1 MEQVKHKMIE
11 RLKRVNPK
19 GMQTTI
25 MIAFTVI
32 STAIMLILGT
42 VMYVAFSVSSR
53 QEVIQ
58 SSQNLM
64 EQTGEKLEDYLLS
77 MRQISDAV
85 YYNVIKESDFASQ
98 DKNIQRGMNLLYEAN
113 RDKLRSIAVYNNY
126 GSLMA
131 AEPVAAQ
138 KENPDVTRQEWYQQA
153 MDEVENM
160 HFSVPHIQNLFEDAA
175 FRYHWVVSLSRAV
188 EITENGVPQ
197 LGILLVD
204 MDYSS
209 ISRMMKQINTFTN
222 GQYYYLCDSNGQIIY
237 HNRQMQI
244 SEGISRENSAA
255 AAEYKDGV
263 YDETFEGVHRKVLVN
278 TIGYTGWK
286 LVGVIPYEAFTL
298 GMVGMRYFI
307 LMLMLLMAM
316 MLVIINRVISVR
328 ISSPILKLNDSVVE
342 YEAGEK
348 PEIYIG
354 GSREIRHL
362 GHSIQER
369 SCWSRPRGGRVSWMP
384 CRARS
389 ILISFIIHWNLL
401 CG

>member
-11 RLKRVNPK
+11 HLKRVNPK

-197 LGILLVD
+197 LGTSSMALAEAA
-204 MDYSS
+204 YS
-209 ISRMMKQINTFTN
+209 
-222 GQYYYLCDSNGQIIY
+222 
-237 HNRQMQI
+237 
-244 SEGISRENSAA
+244 
-255 AAEYKDGV
+255 
-263 YDETFEGVHRKVLVN
+263 
-278 TIGYTGWK
+278 
-286 LVGVIPYEAFTL
+286 AF
-298 GMVGMRYFI
+298 
-307 LMLMLLMAM
+307 
-316 MLVIINRVISVR
+316 
-328 ISSPILKLNDSVVE
+328 
-342 YEAGEK
+342 
-348 PEIYIG
+348 
-354 GSREIRHL
+354 
-362 GHSIQER
+362 
-369 SCWSRPRGGRVSWMP
+369 
-384 CRARS
+384 
-389 ILISFIIHWNLL
+389 
-401 CG
+401 

>member
-1 MEQVKHKMIE
+1 
-11 RLKRVNPK
+11 
-19 GMQTTI
+19 
-25 MIAFTVI
+25 
-32 STAIMLILGT
+32 
-42 VMYVAFSVSSR
+42 
-53 QEVIQ
+53 
-58 SSQNLM
+58 M

-131 AEPVAAQ
+131 AEPGAAQ

-222 GQYYYLCDSNGQIIY
+222 GQYSVTAMGRLSITTGRCRSARGSAGRTAR
-237 HNRQMQI
+237 RQRNIRTASMT
-244 SEGISRENSAA
+244 R
-255 AAEYKDGV
+255 
-263 YDETFEGVHRKVLVN
+263 RLR
-278 TIGYTGWK
+278 
-286 LVGVIPYEAFTL
+286 AFT
-298 GMVGMRYFI
+298 GRCWSTRS
-307 LMLMLLMAM
+307 
-316 MLVIINRVISVR
+316 VIR
-328 ISSPILKLNDSVVE
+328 
-342 YEAGEK
+342 
-348 PEIYIG
+348 G
-354 GSREIRHL
+354 GSWWE
-362 GHSIQER
+362 
-369 SCWSRPRGGRVSWMP
+369 
-384 CRARS
+384 
-389 ILISFIIHWNLL
+389 
-401 CG
+401 

>member
-1 MEQVKHKMIE
+1 MNISFAFHERLLRARSRSTQSFVSKAREYVRNNYSDEDLSWTVSVNSWEFPILIFLPSSVETGSTFIGYLTDYRMERASRLLIETNEEELYHSKACKATVIPIISAMYLSGNSGYRLPNTGRSMEQVKHKMIE

-42 VMYVAFSVSSR
+42 VMYVAFSVFFPAGSDPEQPES
-53 QEVIQ
+53 
-58 SSQNLM
+58 M

-113 RDKLRSIAVYNNY
+113 RDKLRNIAVYNNY

-188 EITENGVPQ
+188 EICTENGVPRVWHPS
-197 LGILLVD
+197 G
-204 MDYSS
+204 
-209 ISRMMKQINTFTN
+209 
-222 GQYYYLCDSNGQIIY
+222 
-237 HNRQMQI
+237 
-244 SEGISRENSAA
+244 
-255 AAEYKDGV
+255 
-263 YDETFEGVHRKVLVN
+263 
-278 TIGYTGWK
+278 GYGLST
-286 LVGVIPYEAFTL
+286 AFP
-298 GMVGMRYFI
+298 G
-307 LMLMLLMAM
+307 
-316 MLVIINRVISVR
+316 
-328 ISSPILKLNDSVVE
+328 
-342 YEAGEK
+342 
-348 PEIYIG
+348 
-354 GSREIRHL
+354 
-362 GHSIQER
+362 
-369 SCWSRPRGGRVSWMP
+369 
-384 CRARS
+384 
-389 ILISFIIHWNLL
+389 
-401 CG
+401 

>member
-1 MEQVKHKMIE
+1 MGQVKHKMIE

-58 SSQNLM
+58 SSRNLM

-160 HFSVPHIQNLFEDAA
+160 HFSTPHIQNLF
-175 FRYHWVVSLSRAV
+175 
-188 EITENGVPQ
+188 
-197 LGILLVD
+197 
-204 MDYSS
+204 
-209 ISRMMKQINTFTN
+209 
-222 GQYYYLCDSNGQIIY
+222 
-237 HNRQMQI
+237 
-244 SEGISRENSAA
+244 
-255 AAEYKDGV
+255 
-263 YDETFEGVHRKVLVN
+263 
-278 TIGYTGWK
+278 
-286 LVGVIPYEAFTL
+286 
-298 GMVGMRYFI
+298 
-307 LMLMLLMAM
+307 
-316 MLVIINRVISVR
+316 
-328 ISSPILKLNDSVVE
+328 
-342 YEAGEK
+342 
-348 PEIYIG
+348 
-354 GSREIRHL
+354 
-362 GHSIQER
+362 
-369 SCWSRPRGGRVSWMP
+369 
-384 CRARS
+384 
-389 ILISFIIHWNLL
+389 
-401 CG
+401 

>member
-188 EITENGVPQ
+188 EITEN
-197 LGILLVD
+197 L
-204 MDYSS
+204 S
-209 ISRMMKQINTFTN
+209 
-222 GQYYYLCDSNGQIIY
+222 
-237 HNRQMQI
+237 
-244 SEGISRENSAA
+244 
-255 AAEYKDGV
+255 
-263 YDETFEGVHRKVLVN
+263 
-278 TIGYTGWK
+278 
-286 LVGVIPYEAFTL
+286 
-298 GMVGMRYFI
+298 
-307 LMLMLLMAM
+307 
-316 MLVIINRVISVR
+316 
-328 ISSPILKLNDSVVE
+328 
-342 YEAGEK
+342 
-348 PEIYIG
+348 
-354 GSREIRHL
+354 
-362 GHSIQER
+362 
-369 SCWSRPRGGRVSWMP
+369 
-384 CRARS
+384 
-389 ILISFIIHWNLL
+389 LIHI
-401 CG
+401 

>member
-278 TIGYTGWK
+278 TIGYTGW
-286 LVGVIPYEAFTL
+286 
-298 GMVGMRYFI
+298 
-307 LMLMLLMAM
+307 
-316 MLVIINRVISVR
+316 
-328 ISSPILKLNDSVVE
+328 
-342 YEAGEK
+342 
-348 PEIYIG
+348 
-354 GSREIRHL
+354 
-362 GHSIQER
+362 
-369 SCWSRPRGGRVSWMP
+369 
-384 CRARS
+384 
-389 ILISFIIHWNLL
+389 
-401 CG
+401 